1 MDLTIQ
7 QLRVV
12 LSVAREGSFTAA
24 GEQMRLAQSSLSR
37 TVAEVERRVGITL
50 FERTTRRVLLTPAG
64 REFADVA
71 ERVVAEFDRGIN
83 HFSGFLAGTR
93 GLVRIATLPSL
104 AATLLP
110 TIVSRFR
117 QDHPDVRIH
126 IEDGLLGQVLDRVR
140 TGQVDLA
147 VTVLTGPPETL
158 GFRQIAVDHFYCVF
172 PQGHRFAK
180 ADDGQERGPIALERE
195 PIAVEREP
203 IAWAELADEAFIA
216 FDQASSV
223 RVFADR
229 ALREARV
236 RLGPITEARNIAA
249 VAGLAAA
256 GLGVSAVPGLVLP
269 LIEFARLDRR
279 RLAHPALTRPIGVM
293 FDPLRPQAPVVRH
306 FMELLEAG
314 PETRSPLP
322 EGANWKTG

>member
-24 GEQMRLAQSSLSR
+24 GERMRLAQSSLSR

-126 IEDGLLGQVLDRVR
+126 IEDGLLAQVLDRVR

-172 PQGHRFAK
+172 PQGHRFAGTDK
-180 ADDGQERGPIALERE
+180 GPDVD
-195 PIAVEREP
+195 PID
-203 IAWAELADEAFIA
+203 WAELAGEAFIA

-229 ALREARV
+229 ALREAGV

-293 FDPLRPQAPVVRH
+293 FDPLRPQAPAVRH

-314 PETRSPLP
+314 PETRPPLP
-322 EGANWKTG
+322 EGADWEPGRHSSM

>member
-12 LSVAREGSFTAA
+12 LAVAREGSFTAA
-24 GEQMRLAQSSLSR
+24 GERMRLAQSSLSR

-71 ERVVAEFDRGIN
+71 ERVVGEFDRGVN
-83 HFSGFLAGTR
+83 HFTGFLAGTR
-93 GLVRIATLPSL
+93 GLVRVATLPSL

-110 TIVSRFR
+110 PIVSRFR
-117 QDHPDVRIH
+117 RDHPDVRIQ

-140 TGQVDLA
+140 TGRADLA
-147 VTVLTGPPETL
+147 VTVLTEPPDAL
-158 GFRQIAVDHFYCVF
+158 AFHQIAADRFYCVF
-172 PQGHRFAK
+172 PRGHRFGGT
-180 ADDGQERGPIALERE
+180 DE
-195 PIAVEREP
+195 PL
-203 IAWAELADEAFIA
+203 AWHELGGEAFIA
-216 FDQASSV
+216 FDRVSSV
-223 RVFADR
+223 RAFADR
-229 ALREARV
+229 ALRDAGV
-236 RLGPITEARNIAA
+236 RLGPVTEARNIAA

-279 RLAHPALTRPIGVM
+279 RLTGPALTRPIGVL
-293 FDPLRPQAPVVRH
+293 FDPRRPQAPAVRR
-306 FMELLEAG
+306 FLDLLETAAEDG
-314 PETRSPLP
+314 APLS
-322 EGANWKTG
+322 EWTDLAL

>member
-24 GEQMRLAQSSLSR
+24 GERMRLAQSSLSR

-110 TIVSRFR
+110 AIVSRFR
-117 QDHPDVRIH
+117 RDHPDVRIH

-147 VTVLTGPPETL
+147 LTVLTGPPETL

-172 PQGHRFAK
+172 PRGHRFGEG
-180 ADDGQERGPIALERE
+180 DGPAGKGGAAEGTARPPL
-195 PIAVEREP
+195 
-203 IAWAELADEAFIA
+203 AWAELTGEPFIA

-279 RLAHPALTRPIGVM
+279 RLEQPALARPIGVM
-293 FDPLRPQAPVVRH
+293 FDPVRPQAPAVRH

-314 PETRSPLP
+314 PETGPAFP
-322 EGANWKTG
+322 EGADWQPG